1 MKQIQ
6 FIFFLSTLFLISC
19 QNNAKQTD
27 NSTKFPI
34 VLDTVGIGDFLNS
47 RGEEDPSLF
56 AVANYKVYF
65 IGKIKDSVYLSS
77 CIFCPPP
84 PPRPF
89 SSDIKAS
96 DETKISAPENPFNKY
111 SIGQHKKTT
120 YKDKLESKI
129 DIQFD
134 TTVKISSLFPVM
146 VTNRETDTILIGY
159 GRHVPLIM
167 EAMDSLG
174 NWQPIQESF
183 KYICGHGLGAIILPP
198 NESILTLAPTFKGNY
213 KKKLRLTLGENHS
226 KPFIGFIDYRL

>member
-27 NSTKFPI
+27 NSKKFPI
-34 VLDTVGIGDFLNS
+34 VLDTVGIGEFLNS
-47 RGEEDPSLF
+47 RGEEDPSLL

-65 IGKIKDSVYLSS
+65 IGKIKDSVYLSKS
-77 CIFCPPP
+77 FNFYPPMPLP
-84 PPRPF
+84 PGL
-89 SSDIKAS
+89 KL
-96 DETKISAPENPFNKY
+96 TNKINTSEPENPFKKY
-111 SIGQHKKTT
+111 YIEQGKR
-120 YKDKLESKI
+120 DKYPDRLEDKI

-134 TTVKISSLFPVM
+134 TAVKISSLFPVM
-146 VTNRETDTILIGY
+146 VTNRETDTIFIGY
-159 GRHVPLIM
+159 GTHVPLIM

-174 NWQPIQESF
+174 NWQPIQERF
-183 KYICGHGLGAIILPP
+183 RYRYGCGTDLGAIILPP
-198 NESILTLAPTFKGNY
+198 NESILTLVPTFKGNY

>member
-27 NSTKFPI
+27 NSKKFPI
-34 VLDTVGIGDFLNS
+34 VLDTVGIGEFLNS
-47 RGEEDPSLF
+47 RGEEDPSLL

-84 PPRPF
+84 PPPLRPLT
-89 SSDIKAS
+89 DK
-96 DETKISAPENPFNKY
+96 TYISEQESPFDKY
-111 SIGQHKKTT
+111 YIGRHKKTT
-120 YKDKLESKI
+120 YKNRLEGKI

-134 TTVKISSLFPVM
+134 TAVKISSLFPVM
-146 VTNRETDTILIGY
+146 VTNRETDTIFIGY
-159 GRHVPLIM
+159 GSHVPLIM

-174 NWQPIQESF
+174 TWQPIQENF
-183 KYICGHGLGAIILPP
+183 KYICGHGLGLIILPP
-198 NESILTLAPTFKGNY
+198 NESVLTLAPTFKGNY